1 MKHTVLSGL
10 DCLNTVHDLLKGKRV
25 GLMTNPTGITQKLRS
40 GIDVLHENYNLT
52 ALFSCEHGVRG
63 DAQAGVDIDTYQDP
77 ETGVMVYSVYGK
89 SQRIS
94 KEMLETFDV
103 LVFDMQDVGVRF
115 YTYLYS
121 LSYAME
127 ACAQAGKPIVVLDRI
142 NPVGGMRVEGT
153 ILDERF
159 HSFVGE
165 YALPSRTGLT
175 IGEYAL
181 WVKDHLQLKDLSLT
195 VVPLSGWKRSMYLD
209 DTDLPWVAP
218 SPNCAT
224 LHAALAYIGTCMFE
238 GTNLSE
244 GRGTTLPFELIG
256 APWVDAA
263 KLENRMAAFKLP
275 GLHFRRTSFVPTF
288 SKHEKKL
295 CYGVQVHILDRKTA
309 QVFEG
314 SLLLLEE
321 IRRMHPDCFG
331 WIQSGREGS
340 FPIDKLLGTDAYRTG
355 VLDAQG
361 LIKHY
366 VPLLLEFQRQKKAF
380 ELYQ

>member
-10 DCLNTVHDLLKGKRV
+10 DRLSTVHDLLKGKRI
-25 GLMTNPTGITQKLRS
+25 GLMTNPTGITRELKS
-40 GIDVLHENYNLT
+40 GIDVLHENYALT

-89 SQRIS
+89 SQRLS
-94 KEMLETFDV
+94 AEMLEAFDV

-127 ACAQAGKPIVVLDRI
+127 ACDKAGKPIVVLDRI
-142 NPVGGMRVEGT
+142 NPLGGMRVEGT

-181 WVKDHLQLKDLSLT
+181 WVKDHLHLTDLSLT
-195 VVPLSGWKRSMYLD
+195 VVPLNGWKRSMYLD
-209 DTDLPWVAP
+209 DTDVPWVAP

-224 LHAALAYIGTCMFE
+224 LHAALCYIGTCMFE

-256 APWVDAA
+256 APWVDAV
-263 KLENRMAAFKLP
+263 KLEARMAAFKLP
-275 GLHFRRTSFVPTF
+275 GLYFRRTSFVPAF
-288 SKHEKKL
+288 SKHEKQL
-295 CYGVQVHILDRKTA
+295 CRGVQVHILDRKTA
-309 QVFEG
+309 QAFEG

-321 IRRMHPDCFG
+321 IRRLHPDCFA

-340 FPIDKLLGTDAYRTG
+340 FPIGKLLGTGEYRLGT
-355 VLDAQG
+355 LDAQG
-361 LIKHY
+361 IFKKYAPMLA
-366 VPLLLEFQRQKKAF
+366 EFKRQKKAF
-380 ELYQ
+380 ELYR

>member
-10 DCLNTVHDLLKGKRV
+10 DCLNTVHDLLCGKRV
-25 GLMTNPTGITQKLRS
+25 GLMTNPTGITHTLRS

-63 DAQAGVDIDTYQDP
+63 DAQAGVDIDTCQDP

-89 SQRIS
+89 SQRLS
-94 KEMLETFDV
+94 QEMLEAFDV

-127 ACAQAGKPIVVLDRI
+127 ACDQAGKPIVVLDRI

-209 DTDLPWVAP
+209 DTNVPWVAP

-224 LHAALAYIGTCMFE
+224 LHAALCYIGTCMFE
-238 GTNLSE
+238 GTNISE

-263 KLENRMAAFKLP
+263 KLEARMAAYQLP
-275 GLHFRRTSFVPTF
+275 GLHFRRTSFVPAF
-288 SKHEKKL
+288 SKHEKQL
-295 CYGVQVHILDRKTA
+295 CRGVQVHILDRNAA
-309 QVFEG
+309 QAFEG

-321 IRRMHPDCFG
+321 IRRLHPDCFA

-340 FPIDKLLGTDAYRTG
+340 FPIDKLLGTDAYRLG
-355 VLDAQG
+355 ALDAQG

-366 VPLLLEFQRQKKAF
+366 SPMLSEFKRQKKAF
-380 ELYQ
+380 ELYR